1 MTNLYSEVRKNQI
14 YSNLAALNLLNRDEY
29 RNNEL
34 LEALREFADTM
45 LETVH
50 AKDHASHLSIRQL
63 GKYLLS
69 QAENVGLSGDS
80 NMGRLI
86 PATAMKDI

>member
-34 LEALREFADTM
+34 LEALRDFADAM

-50 AKDHASHLSIRQL
+50 AKDHAAHLSIR
-63 GKYLLS
+63 
-69 QAENVGLSGDS
+69 
-80 NMGRLI
+80 
-86 PATAMKDI
+86 